1 MLQPKNLPTLEEFRD
16 EARRWLSGVATP
28 RKSHDNAW
36 GEGSDSVALFD
47 NLDHA
52 VEARLVD
59 AGKAWE
65 RARFDAG
72 WGAISWPIEEGG
84 LGYPAIYSRAFDE
97 EERNFDVPRRSE
109 IFEVTRKLIPP
120 TILKWGTDDQKARWN
135 RAFLR
140 TDEMCCQLF
149 SEPGAG
155 SDLAGVATKATRDGD
170 DWVLAGQKVWT
181 SGARFSEW
189 GLAVCRTDST
199 VAKHA
204 GLTAFMVPL
213 SAPGVTVRPIRQMS
227 GGSSFSEVFLDDVRL
242 GDEYRLGPEG
252 SGWDVAL
259 TTLSAER
266 IASNDLGADAV
277 PKMLALAK
285 RVGVAA
291 SPLLRHATVSWWSHI
306 RIHELNEHR
315 VAASLEAGDEPGPEG
330 SIGRLYCTQNLTRTG
345 ELAAQLL
352 GPRLVADVGEWGTF
366 AWSEQFLGAPGY
378 RIAGGSQEIQRN
390 IIAERVLGLPKE
402 PK

>member
-1 MLQPKNLPTLEEFRD
+1 MLQPKNLPTLEVFRTD
-16 EARRWLSGVATP
+16 ARQWLAGVASP
-28 RKSHDNAW
+28 RESHDNAW

-47 NLDHA
+47 NLEHT
-52 VEARLVD
+52 VETELVE

-72 WGAISWPIEEGG
+72 WGAISWPVEEGG
-84 LGYPAIYSRAFDE
+84 LGYPAIYARAFDE
-97 EERNFDVPRRSE
+97 EERRFDVPRRSE

-120 TILKWGTDDQKARWN
+120 TILKWGTEAQKARWN

-170 DWVLAGQKVWT
+170 EWVLSGQKVWT

-189 GLAVCRTDST
+189 GLAVCRTNST

-204 GLTAFMVPL
+204 GLTTFMVPL
-213 SAPGVTVRPIRQMS
+213 DAPGVTVRPIRQMS

-252 SGWDVAL
+252 SGWSVAL

-266 IASNDLGADAV
+266 IASNDLGADSI
-277 PKMLALAK
+277 PRMLALAK
-285 RVGVAA
+285 RVGVANSA
-291 SPLLRHATVSWWSHI
+291 LLRHATVSWWSHI

-315 VAASLEAGDEPGPEG
+315 VAARLEAGDEPGPEG

-352 GPRLVADVGEWGTF
+352 GPRLVVDVGEWGTY